1 MSAPGTS
8 PAGDPELGIL
18 PLVKWNGKPPGATT
32 WDGSV
37 TEAGT
42 RMRSYYGRPVIK
54 EPVWEPE
61 IPVYFFTG
69 GLGGASAV
77 LGALA
82 RVTGRQTLARRA
94 LFIAAGAEA
103 ISPLLLTAD
112 LGRPER
118 FLNMLRVFK
127 VTSPMSVGSWVMTF
141 SALSSNG
148 AAALE
153 FLELA
158 KPLKLTL
165 EAVSA
170 LLGPAMAT
178 YTAVLI
184 ANTAVPV
191 WHEARHDLP
200 PLFAAASA
208 ASAGAAAV
216 MVVAP
221 REAGAARRLAVTGT
235 GVALAL
241 GQRMERKLGMLGEPY
256 RQGLPGVL
264 NRAAK
269 ILTAAGAATLAVRG
283 RRSRGAAAAG
293 GALILA
299 GEVALRWAIFKAGDA
314 SARDPKYTVLPQ
326 RERARRKGTDAD

>member
-1 MSAPGTS
+1 MSPS
-8 PAGDPELGIL
+8 QAGDPELGIL
-18 PLVKWNGKPPGATT
+18 PLVKWDGKPPGSTT

-42 RMRSYYGRPVIK
+42 KMRSYYGRPVIK

-61 IPVYFFTG
+61 IATYFFTG

-77 LGALA
+77 LSLVA
-82 RVTGRQTLARRA
+82 RMSGNELLARRA
-94 LFIAAGAEA
+94 LFIEAGAEA

-141 SALSSNG
+141 SALSSSG

-153 FLELA
+153 LLELA
-158 KPLKLTL
+158 EPVKLAL
-165 EAVSA
+165 ESLAG

-191 WHEARHDLP
+191 WHDARHSLP
-200 PLFAAASA
+200 PLFAASSA
-208 ASAGAAAV
+208 ASAGAAAA
-216 MVVAP
+216 MVVPPHA
-221 REAGAARRLAVTGT
+221 AGPARRLAIAGT
-235 GVALAL
+235 AVALGL
-241 GQRMERKLGMLGEPY
+241 GQKMEKRLGMVGEPY
-256 RQGLPGVL
+256 KSGLPGRL
-264 NRAAK
+264 NMAAK
-269 ILTAAGAATLAVRG
+269 VLTAAGAATLAVRG

-299 GEVALRWAIFKAGDA
+299 GEMSLRWAIFKAGDA

-326 RERARRKGTDAD
+326 RERADQKGTHASQR

>member
-1 MSAPGTS
+1 VTPSN
-8 PAGDPELGIL
+8 AGDPELGIL
-18 PLVKWNGKPPGATT
+18 PLVKWDGKPPGTT
-32 WDGSV
+32 SWDGSV

-77 LGALA
+77 LSMVARLA
-82 RVTGRQTLARRA
+82 GHETLARRT
-94 LFIAAGAEA
+94 LFVEAGAELL
-103 ISPLLLTAD
+103 SPLLLTAD

-141 SALSSNG
+141 STLSSST

-153 FLELA
+153 FLELGE
-158 KPLKLTL
+158 PVKLGC
-165 EAVSA
+165 EAVAA

-178 YTAVLI
+178 YTAVLV

-191 WHEARHDLP
+191 WHDARHSLP
-200 PLFAAASA
+200 PLFAASSL
-208 ASAGAAAV
+208 ASAGACAAMIV
-216 MVVAP
+216 PP
-221 REAGAARRLAVTGT
+221 REAGPARRLAIAATAAT
-235 GVALAL
+235 LAL
-241 GQRMERKLGMLGEPY
+241 GQAMEQRLGMVGEPY
-256 RQGLPGVL
+256 RRGLPGIL

-269 ILTAAGAATLAVRG
+269 GLTAAGAGLLAIRG

-293 GALILA
+293 GALLLA
-299 GEVALRWAIFKAGDA
+299 GEMSLRWAVFKAGDA

-326 RERARRKGTDAD
+326 RERAQQRGTHAQEH

>member
-1 MSAPGTS
+1 MTS
-8 PAGDPELGIL
+8 SAGDPELGIL
-18 PLVKWNGKPPGATT
+18 PLIKWNGKPPGATT

-42 RMRSYYGRPVIK
+42 KMRSYYGRPVIK

-77 LGALA
+77 LAMIA
-82 RVTGRQTLARRA
+82 RVTGNETLARRV
-94 LFIAAGAEA
+94 LFVEAGAEA

-127 VTSPMSVGSWVMTF
+127 PTSPMSVGSWVMTF
-141 SALSSNG
+141 SALSSTA

-153 FLELA
+153 FLELMPRA
-158 KPLKLTL
+158 KLAL

-170 LLGPAMAT
+170 ALGPAMAT

-191 WHEARHDLP
+191 WHDARHSLP
-200 PLFAAASA
+200 PLFAAGSA

-216 MVVAP
+216 MIVPP
-221 REAGAARRLAVTGT
+221 REAGPARRLAVISTAVT
-235 GVALAL
+235 LVL
-241 GQRMERKLGMLGEPY
+241 GEAMEKRLGMVGEPY
-256 RQGLPGVL
+256 KQGLPGMF

-269 ILTAAGAATLAVRG
+269 GLSAAGAGVLALSG
-283 RRSRGAAAAG
+283 RRSRRAAALG
-293 GALILA
+293 GGLLLC
-299 GEVALRWAIFKAGDA
+299 GELALRLAVFKAGDA

-326 RERARRKGTDAD
+326 RERVQQKGTHAQEH

>member
-1 MSAPGTS
+1 
-8 PAGDPELGIL
+8 
-18 PLVKWNGKPPGATT
+18 
-32 WDGSV
+32 
-37 TEAGT
+37 
-42 RMRSYYGRPVIK
+42 
-54 EPVWEPE
+54 VWEPE

-77 LGALA
+77 LGMIA
-82 RVTGRQTLARRA
+82 RLTGNEILARRVT
-94 LFIAAGAEA
+94 FIEAGAEV

-141 SALSSNG
+141 SALTSAG
-148 AAALE
+148 AGVLE
-153 FLELA
+153 FLEMA
-158 KPLKLTL
+158 KPVKLGL

-170 LLGPAMAT
+170 LLGPAMAV
-178 YTAVLI
+178 YTSVLI

-191 WHEARHDLP
+191 WHDARHTLP
-200 PLFAAASA
+200 PLFAASSA
-208 ASAGAAAV
+208 VSAGAAAV
-216 MVVAP
+216 MVVPP
-221 REAGAARRLAVTGT
+221 RQAGPARRLAIAGT
-235 GVALAL
+235 AATIAI
-241 GQRMERKLGMLGEPY
+241 GQTMEAQLGMVGEPY
-256 RQGLPGVL
+256 KKGLPGML

-293 GALILA
+293 GALLLA
-299 GEVALRWAIFKAGDA
+299 GEMSLRWAVFKAGDA

-326 RERARRKGTDAD
+326 RERAQQKRTHAQER

>member
-1 MSAPGTS
+1 MS
-8 PAGDPELGIL
+8 PAQSGDPELGIL
-18 PLVKWNGKPPGATT
+18 PLIKWDGKPPGSTT

-37 TEAGT
+37 TAAGSK
-42 RMRSYYGRPVIK
+42 MRSYYGRPVIK

-77 LGALA
+77 LSLVA
-82 RVTGRQTLARRA
+82 RMAGNETLARRA
-94 LFIAAGAEA
+94 LFIEAGAEA
-103 ISPLLLTAD
+103 VSPLLLTAD

-141 SALSSNG
+141 SALSSTG
-148 AAALE
+148 AASLE

-158 KPLKLTL
+158 KPLKLAL
-165 EAVSA
+165 ESVAA

-178 YTAVLI
+178 YTSVLI

-191 WHEARHDLP
+191 WHDARHALP
-200 PLFAAASA
+200 PLFAASSL
-208 ASAGAAAV
+208 ASAGAAAA
-216 MVVAP
+216 MVVPPQA
-221 REAGAARRLAVTGT
+221 AGPARRLAVAGT
-235 GVALAL
+235 AAALAL
-241 GQRMERKLGMLGEPY
+241 GETMERRLGMVGEPY
-256 RQGLPGVL
+256 KHGLPGAL
-264 NRAAK
+264 NQAAK
-269 ILTAAGAATLAVRG
+269 LLTAAGAATLAIRG
-283 RRSRGAAAAG
+283 RRSRRAAAAG

-299 GEVALRWAIFKAGDA
+299 GEMSLRWAIFKAGDA

-326 RERARRKGTDAD
+326 RERVQQKGTHAL

>member
-1 MSAPGTS
+1 MSTK
-8 PAGDPELGIL
+8 AGDPELGIL
-18 PLVKWNGKPPGATT
+18 PLMKWDGKPPGATT

-77 LGALA
+77 LAMTA
-82 RVTGRQTLARRA
+82 RLTGNETLARRA
-94 LFIAAGAEA
+94 LFVEAAAEA

-127 VTSPMSVGSWVMTF
+127 PTSPMSVGSWVMTF
-141 SALSSNG
+141 SALSST
-148 AAALE
+148 AAAGLE

-158 KPLKLTL
+158 PRAKFAL

-170 LLGPAMAT
+170 ALGPAMAT

-191 WHEARHDLP
+191 WHDARHALP
-200 PLFAAASA
+200 PLFAAGSA

-216 MVVAP
+216 MIVPP
-221 REAGAARRLAVTGT
+221 REAGPARRLAVASTAVT
-235 GVALAL
+235 LAV
-241 GQRMERKLGMLGEPY
+241 GEVMEKRLGMVGEPY
-256 RQGLPGVL
+256 KQGLPGMF
-264 NRAAK
+264 NRASK
-269 ILTAAGAATLAVRG
+269 VLSAAGAGVLAITG
-283 RRSRGAAAAG
+283 RRSRRAAAAG
-293 GALILA
+293 GALLLS
-299 GEVALRWAIFKAGDA
+299 GELALRLAVFKAGDA

-326 RERARRKGTDAD
+326 RERVGQKGTHAQEH